1 MPLRRMRFLWRC
13 QVMIKLE
20 QIKLSKERIHLIAQL
35 KSGQIKGFDVIKATK
50 RVIEIVML
58 LGGQSQQ
65 IINTL
70 YQAVIDGKKTLSIQ
84 TVRDVFAEAQKD
96 QKHWQLSNAVEALA
110 REAIEKDVITSS
122 EYDALVSGT

>member
-20 QIKLSKERIHLIAQL
+20 QIKLSKERVRLIEQLKSAQL
-35 KSGQIKGFDVIKATK
+35 KGFDAIKATK
-50 RVIEIVML
+50 RVIEIAML

-65 IINTL
+65 VINTL
-70 YQAVIDGKKTLSIQ
+70 YQAVIEGKKTLSLQ
-84 TVRDVFAEAQKD
+84 TVRDVFTEAQKD

-110 REAIEKDVITSS
+110 REAIEQNVITSS
-122 EYDALVSGT
+122 EYDALVNGT

>member
-1 MPLRRMRFLWRC
+1 
-13 QVMIKLE
+13 MIKLE